1 MSIRVKLLF
10 WLSLVSVVMTA
21 SMGYISFDNS
31 RQLVIKRFTDEL
43 SAATR
48 SMSSRYQAA
57 MDGVTNDLMVLSH
70 LSNLRRLYEKQGQ
83 TQTLAKSDLAVV
95 FTDFMRVHPEYLQMR
110 FIEYQHF
117 GREVVRVDRKG
128 KELVRI
134 TGDQLQEKGYYPYV
148 YQTRLMKPG
157 DVFFSGINLKQ
168 ENSYALRP
176 NNPSF
181 KAALPVFDENNQPYG
196 VLVINVALNTLF
208 TALKND
214 TARDALLYL
223 ANHEGDVLIDPD
235 PEKTFGFDVGRR
247 YLLQN
252 DFPPLES
259 FFKNNQESLSINDP
273 GTLQKP
279 GYLASF
285 IRIPMGPASNR
296 QFLVLGISIPYD
308 NVLSITQQLQHKT
321 LELFAMFALMAVV
334 FSFFLSRFLT
344 GPLNQVIRAISH
356 VDENLRSTHPLP
368 VKQHDEIGVLA
379 RTYESMSARIAN
391 QVEALR
397 DKEKNLNEILEAA
410 PTMIVIIDWETDE
423 VLFMNNRA
431 KAKFAQVGPGRF
443 VNPLQSFEKDT
454 TAQRTRIALEA
465 QRVLFDEEARFYDSE
480 GSVFWLLFSAIRTR
494 YQDRS
499 AILMS
504 STDITEQ
511 KRNEERITQLAFFDP
526 LTNLPNRRLLLDR
539 LHQEIALAR
548 RENKFGAVLF
558 MDLDRFKVLNDSY
571 GHHLGDELLIQVANR
586 ILSVVRAEDTA
597 ARLGGDEFVV
607 IVHGNATTQ
616 EEAAD
621 EALVVAKKIIEVLSS
636 SFDLGHIRHH
646 TTPSMGIALYP
657 AGSNHSASD
666 YIQQAD
672 TAMYMAKDRG
682 GNTLNFFQPSMQES
696 ANKRLQLE
704 KELRTALEEDQFCLY
719 YQPQVDDTGSV
730 IGIEALIRW
739 NHPERGI
746 VSPAQFIDLAE
757 ETGLIIPIGSKVLE
771 KACYQIKQWEN
782 AGIRLHHVSVNVS
795 SKQLRQPEFVE
806 QIEDILKAASIAP
819 DRLMIELTERVV
831 IDNLDDTIQKMLALQ
846 QLGIGISI
854 DDFGTGYSSLS
865 YLKKLP
871 LKQLKIDQSFVRDIT
886 SDPNDAVIVHTI
898 IQMARSLGLD
908 VIAEGVE
915 TEEQLLFL
923 KEKGCTAYQG
933 YFFGRPSPDGG
944 LGQHPDLHSKPGPV
958 ASHTDEAGVSRPYQS

>member
-57 MDGVTNDLMVLSH
+57 MKGVTNDLMVLSH

-83 TQTLAKSDLAVV
+83 AKTIAKNDLAVV

-110 FIEYQHF
+110 FIEYQNF
-117 GREVVRVDRKG
+117 GREAVRVDRKDNR
-128 KELVRI
+128 LVRI
-134 TGDQLQEKGYYPYV
+134 TGDRLQEKGYYPYV
-148 YQTRLMKPG
+148 YQTRRMKPG
-157 DVFFSGINLKQ
+157 DFFFSGINLKQ

-176 NNPSF
+176 NSPSF
-181 KAALPVFDENNQPYG
+181 KAALPVFDENSKPYG
-196 VLVINVALNTLF
+196 VLVINVALDTLF
-208 TALKND
+208 SALKND

-247 YLLQN
+247 YLLQK
-252 DFPPLES
+252 DFPQLEG
-259 FFKNNQESLSINDP
+259 FFKNSEENLSINNP

-285 IRIPMGPASNR
+285 IRIPMGPSGDR

-308 NVLSITQQLQHKT
+308 NVLSITQQLRHKS

-334 FSFFLSRFLT
+334 FSFFISRFLT
-344 GPLNQVIRAISH
+344 GPLNQVIHAISH
-356 VDENLRSTHPLP
+356 TDENLRSTLPLP
-368 VKQHDEIGVLA
+368 VKQRDEIGLLA
-379 RTYESMSARIAN
+379 RTYASMSKRIAS

-397 DKEKNLNEILEAA
+397 DKEKNLHEILEATPA
-410 PTMIVIIDWETDE
+410 MIVIIDWETDE

-431 KAKFAQVGPGRF
+431 KAKFAQVSPDRL
-443 VNPLQSFEKDT
+443 VNPLQSFEKDAT
-454 TAQRTRIALEA
+454 SQRTRIALDAES
-465 QRVLFDEEARFYDSE
+465 VLFDQEARLYDSE
-480 GSVFWLLFSAIRTR
+480 GAPFWLLFSAIRTH
-494 YQDRS
+494 YQDRP

-511 KRNEERITQLAFFDP
+511 KRNEERITQLAFYDP
-526 LTNLPNRRLLLDR
+526 LTSLPNRRLLLDR
-539 LHQEIALAR
+539 LNQEIALAH

-586 ILSVVRAEDTA
+586 IVSVVRAEDTA

-607 IVHGNATTQ
+607 IVHGNAATL

-621 EALVVAKKIIEVLSS
+621 ESLVVARKIIEVLSHP
-636 SFDLGHIRHH
+636 FDLGHTRHH

-657 AGSNHSASD
+657 VGHLPASD

-672 TAMYMAKDRG
+672 TAMYMAKERG

-696 ANKRLQLE
+696 ANERLQLE
-704 KELRTALEEDQFCLY
+704 KELRTALEEDQFSLY
-719 YQPQVDDTGSV
+719 YQPQVDETGRV
-730 IGIEALIRW
+730 IGVEALVRW

-746 VSPAQFIDLAE
+746 VSPGRFIDLAE

-771 KACYQIKQWEN
+771 QVCHQIKQWEN
-782 AGIRLHHVSVNVS
+782 AGIRLDHVSVNVS
-795 SKQLRQPEFVE
+795 SKQLRQPEFIE
-806 QIEDILKAASIAP
+806 QIEGILKATSVEP

-831 IDNLDDTIQKMLALQ
+831 IDDLDDTIRKMLALK

-865 YLKKLP
+865 YLKRLP

-915 TEEQLLFL
+915 TEEQFRFL
-923 KEKGCTAYQG
+923 KENGCTVYQG

-944 LGQHPDLHSKPGPV
+944 FGQPPRPYAKTDPV
-958 ASHTDEAGVSRPYQS
+958 PSPTREAGASRPSQS

>member
-10 WLSLVSVVMTA
+10 WLSLVSVLMTA
-21 SMGYISFDNS
+21 SMGYISFNNS

-57 MDGVTNDLMVLSH
+57 MGGVTNDLMVLSH
-70 LSNLRRLYEKQGQ
+70 LSNLRRLYEKEGQ
-83 TQTLAKSDLAVV
+83 AQANAKNDLAVV

-128 KELVRI
+128 NELVRI
-134 TGDQLQEKGYYPYV
+134 TGNRLQEKGYYPYV
-148 YQTRLMKPG
+148 YQTKLLKPG
-157 DVFFSGINLKQ
+157 DFFFSGINLKQ

-176 NNPSF
+176 NSPSF
-181 KAALPVFDENNQPYG
+181 KAALPVFDENNKPYG
-196 VLVINVALNTLF
+196 VLVINVALDTLF

-235 PEKTFGFDVGRR
+235 PKKTFGFDVGRR

-252 DFPPLES
+252 DFPQLAG
-259 FFKNNQESLSINDP
+259 FFKNNRENLSINDP
-273 GTLQKP
+273 GTLQKA

-285 IRIPMGPASNR
+285 TRIPMGPMSDR

-308 NVLSITQQLQHKT
+308 NVLSITQQLQRKT

-334 FSFFLSRFLT
+334 FSFFISRFLT
-344 GPLNQVIRAISH
+344 APLNQVIHAISH
-356 VDENLRSTHPLP
+356 ADENLRSTFPLP
-368 VKQHDEIGVLA
+368 VRQRDEIGLLA
-379 RTYESMSARIAN
+379 RTYASMSARIAS

-397 DKEKNLNEILEAA
+397 DKEKNLNELLEAA
-410 PTMIVIIDWETDE
+410 PSMIVIIDWETDE

-431 KAKFAQVGPGRF
+431 KAKFAHASPGGV
-443 VNPLQSFEKDT
+443 VNPLQSFET
-454 TAQRTRIALEA
+454 HATAQRIRKTLEA
-465 QRVLFDEEARFYDSE
+465 QKVLFDQETRLYDSE
-480 GSVFWLLFSAIRTR
+480 GSPFWLLFSAIHTQ
-494 YQDRS
+494 YQDRP

-511 KRNEERITQLAFFDP
+511 KRNEQRITQLAFYDP

-539 LHQEIALAR
+539 LNHEIALAH
-548 RENKFGAVLF
+548 REDKYGAVLF

-607 IVHGNATTQ
+607 IVHGNAATP

-621 EALVVAKKIIEVLSS
+621 ESLVVAKKIMEVLSS
-636 SFDLGHIRHH
+636 PFDLGHTRHH

-657 AGSNHSASD
+657 VGNLPAGD

-719 YQPQVDDTGSV
+719 YQPQVDDTGRV
-730 IGIEALIRW
+730 IGVEALVRW

-746 VSPAQFIDLAE
+746 VSPAHFIDLAE

-771 KACYQIKQWEN
+771 KVCHQIKQWES
-782 AGIRLHHVSVNVS
+782 AGIRLNHVSVNVS
-795 SKQLRQPEFVE
+795 SKQLRQPEFTE
-806 QIEDILKAASIAP
+806 QIEDILKATSVEP

-831 IDNLDDTIQKMLALQ
+831 IDDLDDTIRKMLALQ
-846 QLGIGISI
+846 RMGIGISI

-886 SDPNDAVIVHTI
+886 TDPNDAVIVYTI
-898 IQMARSLGLD
+898 IQMAKSLGLD

-915 TEEQLLFL
+915 TEEQLRFL

-944 LGQHPDLHSKPGPV
+944 LGQHPRPHSNPDPV
-958 ASHTDEAGVSRPYQS
+958 TSPATAAGVSRPAQS